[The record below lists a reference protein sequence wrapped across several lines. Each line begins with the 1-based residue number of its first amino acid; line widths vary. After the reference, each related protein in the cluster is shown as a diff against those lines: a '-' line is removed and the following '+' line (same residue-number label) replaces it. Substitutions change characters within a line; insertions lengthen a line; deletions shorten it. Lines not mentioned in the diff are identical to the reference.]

1 MARKFVFIIR
11 IMEMLNKMNFSI
23 ENYLKAHADL
33 ASKLNTVMFQAGID
47 LIKERFESGKKIIT
61 CGNGGSASTA
71 SHYITDWNK
80 MINLATGKKF
90 RGISLC
96 DNIGLITAYGNDV
109 AYDEVFAGQLKAIM
123 DEGDLLVAI
132 SGSGNSPNVV
142 KAVEYANSTGAET
155 LAIVGYDGGKVKEL
169 AKTVIWVESFDM
181 QLCEDVHL
189 MFGHMVMKTL
199 CGSSIN
205 ALLGLDRQ

>member
-1 MARKFVFIIR
+1 
-11 IMEMLNKMNFSI
+11 MNFSVD
-23 ENYLKAHADL
+23 NYLEAHTSL
-33 ASKLNTVMFQAGID
+33 SQKLDRDNFQFGIE
-47 LIKERFESGKKIIT
+47 LIKRKFEDGKKIIT
-61 CGNGGSASTA
+61 CGNGGSSSTA

-80 MINLATGKKF
+80 MVNLATGKRF

-109 AYDEVFAGQLKAIM
+109 SYDEVFSGQLKAIM

-142 KAVEYANSTGAET
+142 KAIQYANSIGADT
-155 LAIVGYDGGKVKEL
+155 LAVVGYDGGMAKKISKNAVWVK
-169 AKTVIWVESFDM
+169 SFDM

-199 CGSSIN
+199 CQSSIVI
-205 ALLGLDRQ
+205 

>member
-1 MARKFVFIIR
+1 
-11 IMEMLNKMNFSI
+11 MERLNKVNFSI
-23 ENYLKAHADL
+23 DNYFKAHATL
-33 ASKLNTVMFQAGID
+33 ASKLNIAMFQDGVD
-47 LIKERFESGKKIIT
+47 LIKKKFEDGKKIIT

-96 DNIGLITAYGNDV
+96 DNIGLITAYGNDIS
-109 AYDEVFAGQLKAIM
+109 YDEVFSGQLKAIM

-142 KAVEYANSTGAET
+142 KAVEYANSIGGDT
-155 LAIVGYDGGKVKEL
+155 LAVVGYDGGKVKEL
-169 AKTVIWVESFDM
+169 SKAAVWVESFDM

-199 CGSSIN
+199 CGSSIK
-205 ALLGLDRQ
+205 

>member
-1 MARKFVFIIR
+1 MI
-11 IMEMLNKMNFSI
+11 NFSI
-23 ENYLKAHADL
+23 NNYFKAHADL
-33 ASKLNTVMFQAGID
+33 ASKLNIDMFQAGID
-47 LIKERFESGKKIIT
+47 LIKKKFEDGKKIIT

-71 SHYITDWNK
+71 SHFITDWNK
-80 MINLATGKKF
+80 MVNLATEKKF

-96 DNIGLITAYGNDV
+96 DNIGLITAYGNDIS
-109 AYDEVFAGQLKAIM
+109 YDEVFAGQLKAIM

-142 KAVEYANSTGAET
+142 KAVEYANSIGGDT
-155 LAIVGYDGGKVKEL
+155 LAVVGYDGGKVKEL
-169 AKTVIWVESFDM
+169 SSTAVWVESFDM

-199 CGSSIN
+199 CGSSIK
-205 ALLGLDRQ
+205 